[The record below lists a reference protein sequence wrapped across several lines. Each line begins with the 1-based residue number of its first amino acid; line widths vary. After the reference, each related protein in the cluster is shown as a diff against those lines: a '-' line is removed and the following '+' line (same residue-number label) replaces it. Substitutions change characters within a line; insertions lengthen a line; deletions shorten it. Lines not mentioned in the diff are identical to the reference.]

1 MRKDKYRLTLISCFT
16 AYIVQAIT
24 INFVPLLFVTFSEEY
39 GIELSKITFII
50 TLCFILQL
58 GVDLASV
65 LFIDRIKTKT
75 LAVAADVFSAAGL
88 IALGLLPDAVTDKYP
103 AIIVAVVLYSLGSGL
118 LEVIISPLVEA
129 CPTDNKEAAM
139 SLLHSFYSW
148 GQAGVVLLSSVFF
161 ALFGLSNRRLLS
173 VIWAIVPA
181 VNAFMFIKAP
191 VPALIKDGEKKT
203 PVGELFK
210 NRMFILMLIMML
222 CAGASE
228 QGVSQWASAFAQK
241 GLGVSKTVGDL
252 AGPTAFA
259 LLMAA
264 SRTFYGKKGAKI
276 DLAAFM
282 TGSCVLCVASYL
294 TASLS
299 PLPALSLAGCAL
311 CGLSVGIFWP
321 GTLSMAGRSIS
332 SGGGSMYA
340 LLALAGDLGCAAGPT
355 LAGAVSSASGD
366 NLKTGLLAAIVF
378 PAALLAAS
386 VIYKKSERNKNRKV
400 GT

>member
-1 MRKDKYRLTLISCFT
+1 M
-16 AYIVQAIT
+16 
-24 INFVPLLFVTFSEEY
+24 
-39 GIELSKITFII
+39 
-50 TLCFILQL
+50 
-58 GVDLASV
+58 
-65 LFIDRIKTKT
+65 
-75 LAVAADVFSAAGL
+75 
-88 IALGLLPDAVTDKYP
+88 
-103 AIIVAVVLYSLGSGL
+103 
-118 LEVIISPLVEA
+118 
-129 CPTDNKEAAM
+129 
-139 SLLHSFYSW
+139 
-148 GQAGVVLLSSVFF
+148 
-161 ALFGLSNRRLLS
+161 
-173 VIWAIVPA
+173 
-181 VNAFMFIKAP
+181 
-191 VPALIKDGEKKT
+191 
-203 PVGELFK
+203 
-210 NRMFILMLIMML
+210 
-222 CAGASE
+222 
-228 QGVSQWASAFAQK
+228 SQWASAFAQK

-386 VIYKKSERNKNRKV
+386 VIYKKSERNRNRKV